1 MITERGLTAI
11 CNGLGGFAM
20 LLIFAYHFVSVNG
33 KRMEESASHP
43 HSE

>member
-11 CNGLGGFAM
+11 CNGLGGLAM
-20 LLIFAYHFVSVNG
+20 FLIFAYHFVSVNG
-33 KRMEESASHP
+33 KKMEESASHP